1 LNKLDKALKK
11 YYEYFDENYPL
22 CISDTR
28 NEQEIIEDIELCID
42 TGKVAE
48 PIVYDEEL
56 DY

>member
-1 LNKLDKALKK
+1 MKKLDKALKK